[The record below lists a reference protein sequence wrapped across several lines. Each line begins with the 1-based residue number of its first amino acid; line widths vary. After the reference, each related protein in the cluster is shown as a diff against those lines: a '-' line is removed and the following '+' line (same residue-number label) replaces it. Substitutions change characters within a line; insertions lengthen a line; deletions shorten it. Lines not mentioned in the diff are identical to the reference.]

1 MTNPFFCYGKGLRLT
16 GTWTRRAGV
25 VQRHSAGSDRE
36 ADNTLASPLA
46 HRRVD
51 HPHQEQLE
59 VQTAGARKP
68 APPVILTATELPSP
82 LLASTSELAADPND
96 PVVTKDARNIPVFSP
111 ASSRAAAQDLVGD
124 STPSPPPI
132 KMAGS
137 RPPDSLGTRDSADRQ
152 TPARGATCL
161 VGHAANAA
169 DTAEQ

>member
-124 STPSPPPI
+124 STPNPLSPAY
-132 KMAGS
+132 KDGRFS
-137 RPPDSLGTRDSADRQ
+137 STRLSWNSGLGRPPDPCQGGDLPRRPCGER
-152 TPARGATCL
+152 C
-161 VGHAANAA
+161 
-169 DTAEQ
+169 